1 MQIEHRILIAASPER
16 IFRIY
21 EDVDHW
27 HTWDPDTKS
36 ASLTSKLGVGA
47 RGSLTPT
54 EGKTVPMLI
63 TAAKPGR
70 SFTVE
75 SKLPLFRML
84 FEHELIPRGNDTE
97 VIHRVTMAGLL
108 STVFG
113 PMLTRQLNAGLPVT
127 LANLRRLAEAQAGS
141 TVLPPRHDDEFRV

>member
-1 MQIEHRILIAASPER
+1 MQIEHRVLIAASPER
-16 IFRIY
+16 IFKIY
-21 EDVDHW
+21 EDVANW

-36 ASLTSKLGVGA
+36 ASLDGSLGVGA

-54 EGKTVPMLI
+54 KGRTVPMLI
-63 TAAKPGR
+63 TAAKTGR

-75 SKLPLFRML
+75 SKLPMFRML
-84 FEHELIPRGNDTE
+84 FEHELIPRGTHTE

-113 PMLTRQLNAGLPVT
+113 PILTKQLDAGLPVT
-127 LANLRRLAEAQAGS
+127 LANLRRLAEVEAG
-141 TVLPPRHDDEFRV
+141 

>member
-1 MQIEHRILIAASPER
+1 MQIEHRILIAASPEQ

-21 EDVDHW
+21 EDVANW

-36 ASLTSKLGVGA
+36 ASLEGRLGVGA

-54 EGKTVPMLI
+54 KGKTVPMLI
-63 TAAKPGR
+63 TAMKPGR

-75 SKLPLFRML
+75 SKIPLFRML
-84 FEHELIPRGNDTE
+84 FEHELIPRGAHTE

-113 PMLTRQLNAGLPVT
+113 PVLTKQLNAGLPVT
-127 LANLRRLAEAQAGS
+127 LANLQRLAEAQAG
-141 TVLPPRHDDEFRV
+141 